1 MENKRK
7 HPFLWVMQREW
18 RSIWGKWPYLF
29 MTFVGPLAGFFLV
42 FWLFSANVPRNLPVA
57 IIDLDQTSFSRQV
70 ARMVD
75 ATPIAKINKDYTS
88 LDEARKSL
96 EKGEVDAIL
105 YIPKDVTKDIYKGR
119 NSQVDLYVNNV
130 NVVKSGLLSSGI
142 QKALATISAGIK
154 VQALMQKG
162 LVQQQAIT
170 QAMPVSLRPVILF
183 NPYTSYSYYL
193 TFGFLPV
200 MLIVFTLLGS
210 IYAIGTELQY
220 ETCKV
225 WLNLANNNILTA
237 LAGKLLPYTI
247 MYSVMAM
254 FMNIILFN
262 RLGLPLKGNLAI
274 ILTSEF
280 LMIICYQAL
289 AIFMVSLSANLRLGL
304 SLGSAY
310 TMMALTFSGLTFPIF
325 GMPAIAQSFAY
336 IFPFTYWL
344 KIFISQSLRGEPAIN
359 AIKLLYA
366 SIPFIILGLLFVPR
380 LKYILQTK
388 KFWGKI

>member
-1 MENKRK
+1 M
-7 HPFLWVMQREW
+7 
-18 RSIWGKWPYLF
+18 
-29 MTFVGPLAGFFLV
+29 
-42 FWLFSANVPRNLPVA
+42 LP
-57 IIDLDQTSFSRQV
+57 
-70 ARMVD
+70 
-75 ATPIAKINKDYTS
+75 PIAKVNKDFAN
-88 LDEARKSL
+88 LDEAKKSL

-105 YIPKDVTKDIYKGR
+105 YLPKDLSKDIYKGR
-119 NSQVDLYVNNV
+119 DSKVNLYVNNV
-130 NVVKSGLLSSGI
+130 NVVKSGLISSGV
-142 QKALATISAGIK
+142 QKALATVSAGVK
-154 VQALMQKG
+154 VQSLMQKG

-170 QAMPVSLRPVILF
+170 QAIPVSLRPVILF

-193 TFGFLPV
+193 TFGFLPL

-220 ETCKV
+220 KTCNV
-225 WLNLANNNILTA
+225 WLHLANDNILTA

-247 MYSVMAM
+247 IYSVMAM

-262 RLGLPLKGNLAI
+262 RLGLPLKGNFTI
-274 ILTSEF
+274 IVASEF
-280 LMIICYQAL
+280 LMILSYQAL
-289 AIFMVSLSANLRLGL
+289 AVFMVGFSSNLRLSL

-325 GMPAIAQSFAY
+325 GMPAIAQAFAH

-359 AIKLLYA
+359 GVMPLYA
-366 SIPFIILGLLFVPR
+366 FLAFILLGFLFVPR
-380 LKYILQTK
+380 LKYVLQTE